1 MNPTNRN
8 PDTNTVLGQKYAFAT
23 AALIM
28 GIACYVNFL
37 GLEKATL
44 AIIFAWLALRAN
56 PAPALREHRGWAKAG
71 LVLGIL
77 PWIMIPVVLIWKWN
91 RVLDLLRML
100 QELKYKG
107 GAW

>member
-1 MNPTNRN
+1 MNPTNRDAN
-8 PDTNTVLGQKYAFAT
+8 AVAVLGQKYAFAT

-37 GLEKATL
+37 GLEKAAL
-44 AIIFAWLALRAN
+44 AIVFAWLALRPN
-56 PAPALREHRGWAKAG
+56 PAPPLREHRGWAKAG

-91 RVLDLLRML
+91 RVLDLLRLL
-100 QELKYKG
+100 QELKYK
-107 GAW
+107 